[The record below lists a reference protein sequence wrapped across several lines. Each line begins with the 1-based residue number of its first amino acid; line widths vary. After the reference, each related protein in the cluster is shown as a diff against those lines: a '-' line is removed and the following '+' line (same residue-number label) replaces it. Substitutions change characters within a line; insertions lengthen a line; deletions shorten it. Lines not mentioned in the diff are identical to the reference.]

1 MLTKEF
7 FNRDTNITA
16 KIVCDSVSE
25 QGHRITTFEL
35 EYNRYIHGELLTN
48 RIFSRNCSSSRAI
61 PIKKMIEYT
70 QNNMAMP
77 LYYGSAKS
85 GMQAGEELESTWL
98 PKFLW
103 KSGFFISKSIV
114 KAMDKL
120 KLHKQIPNRLLEPW
134 QMIKVV
140 VTATDFDNFFN
151 LRIEGAAQPEIAMLA
166 HKMYQAREA
175 SKPKLLK
182 EGQYHLPYVDEYV
195 VNGCTKYQ
203 VAGSGVKYYK
213 SGGVMGLLSLEEA
226 IRISA
231 ASCAA
236 QSYRTE
242 SMTLEKANKI
252 FDMLIKDKTLH
263 ASPFEN
269 IATPIV
275 YNEDKDTCDYTNPY
289 LFDRVKNVLGTMEGV
304 THIDKNGD
312 LHSGNFKGWIQYRHL
327 LDNNTCYN
335 FNYEERVK
343 EFN

>member
-16 KIVCDSVSE
+16 KVVCDSISE

-48 RIFSRNCSSSRAI
+48 RMFSRNCSSSRAI

-98 PKFLW
+98 PKLLW
-103 KSGFFISKSIV
+103 KSGFFVSKNIV

-166 HKMYQAREA
+166 HKMYQARED

-182 EGQYHLPYVDEYV
+182 EGQYHLPYVDSIDYVEGDGGYGEYENDQWYHL
-195 VNGCTKYQ
+195 NGN
-203 VAGSGVKYYK
+203 GI
-213 SGGVMGLLSLEEA
+213 SLEEA

-252 FDMLIKDKTLH
+252 FDMLVKDKTLH

-269 IATPIV
+269 IATPIH
-275 YNEDKDTCDYTNPY
+275 YTNKGMMINE
-289 LFDRVKNVLGTMEGV
+289 KNPVTWQKGI
-304 THIDKNGD
+304 THIDRKGD

-327 LDNNTCYN
+327 LDNNTCYD
-335 FNYEERVK
+335 FNYKERMK

>member
-16 KIVCDSVSE
+16 KIVCDSISE

-48 RIFSRNCSSSRAI
+48 RMFSRNCSSSRAI

-98 PKFLW
+98 PKLLW
-103 KSGFFISKSIV
+103 KSGFFMCKNIV

-120 KLHKQIPNRLLEPW
+120 KLHKQIPNRLLESW

-166 HKMYQAREA
+166 HKMYQARED

-182 EGQYHLPYVDEYV
+182 EGEYHLPYVETYETDEL
-195 VNGCTKYQ
+195 NTQDGQQKYF
-203 VAGSGVKYYK
+203 AYDGSLDTGY
-213 SGGVMGLLSLEEA
+213 SLTLEEA
-226 IRISA
+226 IRMSA

-269 IATPIV
+269 IATPMKVSNIK
-275 YNEDKDTCDYTNPY
+275 EAIKDKNISAWD
-289 LFDRVKNVLGTMEGV
+289 EGV
-304 THIDKNGD
+304 THMRRNGD
-312 LHSGNFKGWIQYRHL
+312 FCSGNFVGWIQYRHL
-327 LDNNTCYN
+327 LDNNTCYD
-335 FNYEERVK
+335 FNYKERMK

>member
-16 KIVCDSVSE
+16 KVVCDSISE

-48 RIFSRNCSSSRAI
+48 RMFSRNCSSSRAI

-70 QNNMAMP
+70 ESNMAMP

-98 PKFLW
+98 PKLLW
-103 KSGFFISKSIV
+103 KSGFFVSKNIV

-166 HKMYQAREA
+166 HKMYQARED

-182 EGQYHLPYVDEYV
+182 EGQYHLPYVDV
-195 VNGCTKYQ
+195 DIGKDT
-203 VAGSGVKYYK
+203 
-213 SGGVMGLLSLEEA
+213 GLQYFYDSKHNDIGLEEA
-226 IRISA
+226 IKMSA

-242 SMTLEKANKI
+242 SMTLKKANKI

-269 IATPIV
+269 IATPIH
-275 YNEDKDTCDYTNPY
+275 YTNKGMMINE
-289 LFDRVKNVLGTMEGV
+289 KNPVTWQKGV
-304 THIDKNGD
+304 THIDRKGN

-335 FNYEERVK
+335 FDYKERMK

>member
-16 KIVCDSVSE
+16 KVVCDSISE

-48 RIFSRNCSSSRAI
+48 RMFSRNCSSSRAI

-98 PKFLW
+98 PKLLW
-103 KSGFFISKSIV
+103 KSGFFMCKNIV

-120 KLHKQIPNRLLEPW
+120 KLHKQIPNRLLESW

-166 HKMYQAREA
+166 HKMYQARED

-182 EGQYHLPYVDEYV
+182 EGQYHLPYVETYELEDVER
-195 VNGCTKYQ
+195 NQ
-203 VAGSGVKYYK
+203 SNNDQYYFSQDDASK
-213 SGGVMGLLSLEEA
+213 ELTLGEA
-226 IRISA
+226 IRMSA

-242 SMTLEKANKI
+242 SMTLKKANKI

-327 LDNNTCYN
+327 LDNNTCYD
-335 FNYEERVK
+335 FDYEERMK

>member
-7 FNRDTNITA
+7 FNRETNITA
-16 KIVCDSVSE
+16 KVVCDSISE

-48 RIFSRNCSSSRAI
+48 RMFSRNCSSSRAI

-85 GMQAGEELESTWL
+85 GMQAGEELESIWL
-98 PKFLW
+98 PKLLW
-103 KSGFFISKSIV
+103 KSGFFVSKNIV

-166 HKMYQAREA
+166 HKMYQARED

-182 EGQYHLPYVDEYV
+182 DGQYHLPYVETYELEDVER
-195 VNGCTKYQ
+195 NQ
-203 VAGSGVKYYK
+203 SNNDQYYFVPD
-213 SGGVMGLLSLEEA
+213 SANVIVGEELNLEEA
-226 IRISA
+226 IRMSA

-242 SMTLEKANKI
+242 SMTLKKANKI

-269 IATPIV
+269 IATPIH
-275 YNEDKDTCDYTNPY
+275 YTNKGMMINE
-289 LFDRVKNVLGTMEGV
+289 KNPVTWQKGI
-304 THIDKNGD
+304 THIDRKGN

-327 LDNNTCYN
+327 LDNNTCYD
-335 FNYEERVK
+335 FNYKERMK

>member
-16 KIVCDSVSE
+16 KVVCDSISE
-25 QGHRITTFEL
+25 QGNRITTFEL

-48 RIFSRNCSSSRAI
+48 RMFSRNCSSSRAI

-98 PKFLW
+98 PKLLW
-103 KSGFFISKSIV
+103 KSGFYVSKNIV

-166 HKMYQAREA
+166 HKMYQARED

-182 EGQYHLPYVDEYV
+182 EGQYHLPYVDSIDYVEGDGGYGEYENDQWYHL
-195 VNGCTKYQ
+195 NGN
-203 VAGSGVKYYK
+203 GI
-213 SGGVMGLLSLEEA
+213 SLEEA

-252 FDMLIKDKTLH
+252 FDMLVKDKTLH

-269 IATPIV
+269 IATPIH
-275 YNEDKDTCDYTNPY
+275 YTNKGMMINE
-289 LFDRVKNVLGTMEGV
+289 KNPVTWQKGI
-304 THIDKNGD
+304 THIDRKGN

-327 LDNNTCYN
+327 LDNNTCYD
-335 FNYEERVK
+335 FNYEERMK

>member
-16 KIVCDSVSE
+16 KVVCDSISE
-25 QGHRITTFEL
+25 QGNRITTFEL

-48 RIFSRNCSSSRAI
+48 RMFSRNCSSSRAI

-85 GMQAGEELESTWL
+85 GMQAGEELGSTWL
-98 PKFLW
+98 PKLLW
-103 KSGFFISKSIV
+103 KSGFYVSKNIV

-166 HKMYQAREA
+166 HKMYQARED

-182 EGQYHLPYVDEYV
+182 EGQYHLPYVDTYEMGEKPITGII
-195 VNGCTKYQ
+195 NDDDQ
-203 VAGSGVKYYK
+203 YYFSQDDASK
-213 SGGVMGLLSLEEA
+213 ELTLGEA
-226 IRISA
+226 IRMSA

-252 FDMLIKDKTLH
+252 FDMLVKDKTLH

-269 IATPIV
+269 IATPIH
-275 YNEDKDTCDYTNPY
+275 YTNKGMMINE
-289 LFDRVKNVLGTMEGV
+289 KNPVTWQKGI
-304 THIDKNGD
+304 THIDRKGN

-327 LDNNTCYN
+327 LDNNTCYD
-335 FNYEERVK
+335 FNYEERMK

>member
-1 MLTKEF
+1 MLNKEF
-7 FNRDTNITA
+7 FNRETNITA
-16 KIVCDSVSE
+16 KVVCDSISE

-48 RIFSRNCSSSRAI
+48 RMFSRNCSSSRAI
-61 PIKKMIEYT
+61 PIKKMVEYT
-70 QNNMAMP
+70 QSNMAMP

-98 PKFLW
+98 PKLLW
-103 KSGFFISKSIV
+103 KSGFFVSKNIV

-166 HKMYQAREA
+166 HKMYQARED

-182 EGQYHLPYVDEYV
+182 DGQYHLPYVETYELEDVER
-195 VNGCTKYQ
+195 NQ
-203 VAGSGVKYYK
+203 SNNDQYYFVPD
-213 SGGVMGLLSLEEA
+213 SANVIVGEELNLEEA
-226 IRISA
+226 IRMSA

-242 SMTLEKANKI
+242 SMTLKKANKI

-269 IATPIV
+269 IATPIH
-275 YNEDKDTCDYTNPY
+275 YTNKGMMINE
-289 LFDRVKNVLGTMEGV
+289 KNPVTWQKGI
-304 THIDKNGD
+304 THIDRKGN

-327 LDNNTCYN
+327 LDNNTCYD
-335 FNYEERVK
+335 FNYKERMK

>member
-16 KIVCDSVSE
+16 KVVCDSISE

-48 RIFSRNCSSSRAI
+48 RMFSRNCSSSRAI

-98 PKFLW
+98 PKLLW
-103 KSGFFISKSIV
+103 KSGFYVSKNIV

-166 HKMYQAREA
+166 HKMYQARED

-182 EGQYHLPYVDEYV
+182 EGQYHLPYVDSIDYVEGDGGYGEYENDQWYHL
-195 VNGCTKYQ
+195 NGN
-203 VAGSGVKYYK
+203 GI
-213 SGGVMGLLSLEEA
+213 SLEEA

-252 FDMLIKDKTLH
+252 FDMLVKDKTLH

-269 IATPIV
+269 IATPIH
-275 YNEDKDTCDYTNPY
+275 YTNKGMMINE
-289 LFDRVKNVLGTMEGV
+289 KNPVTWQKGI
-304 THIDKNGD
+304 THIDRKGD

-327 LDNNTCYN
+327 LDNNTCYD
-335 FNYEERVK
+335 FNYEERMK

>member
-7 FNRDTNITA
+7 FNRETNITA
-16 KIVCDSVSE
+16 KVVCDSISE

-48 RIFSRNCSSSRAI
+48 RMFSRNCSSSRAI

-98 PKFLW
+98 PKLLW
-103 KSGFFISKSIV
+103 KSGFFVSKNIV

-166 HKMYQAREA
+166 HKMYQARED

-182 EGQYHLPYVDEYV
+182 EGQYHLPYVDSIDYVEGDGGYGEYENDQWYHL
-195 VNGCTKYQ
+195 NGN
-203 VAGSGVKYYK
+203 GI
-213 SGGVMGLLSLEEA
+213 SLEEA

-252 FDMLIKDKTLH
+252 FDMLVKDKTLH

-269 IATPIV
+269 IATPIH
-275 YNEDKDTCDYTNPY
+275 YTNKGMMINE
-289 LFDRVKNVLGTMEGV
+289 KNPVTWQKGI
-304 THIDKNGD
+304 THIDRKGN

-327 LDNNTCYN
+327 LDNNTCYD
-335 FNYEERVK
+335 FNYKERMK

>member
-7 FNRDTNITA
+7 FNRDTNINA
-16 KIVCDSVSE
+16 KVVCDSISE

-48 RIFSRNCSSSRAI
+48 RMFSRNCSSSRAI

-70 QNNMAMP
+70 QKNMAMP

-98 PKFLW
+98 PKLLW
-103 KSGFFISKSIV
+103 KSGFFISKNIV

-166 HKMYQAREA
+166 HKMYQARED

-182 EGQYHLPYVDEYV
+182 DGQHHLPYVDTYEV
-195 VNGCTKYQ
+195 EDVERNQ
-203 VAGSGVKYYK
+203 SNNDQYYFSQDDASK
-213 SGGVMGLLSLEEA
+213 ELTLGEA
-226 IRISA
+226 IRMSA

-252 FDMLIKDKTLH
+252 FDMLVKDKTLH

-269 IATPIV
+269 IATPIH
-275 YNEDKDTCDYTNPY
+275 YTNKGMMINEKYP
-289 LFDRVKNVLGTMEGV
+289 VTWQKGI
-304 THIDKNGD
+304 THIDRKGN

-327 LDNNTCYN
+327 LDNNTCYD
-335 FNYEERVK
+335 FNYEERMK

>member
-16 KIVCDSVSE
+16 KVVCDSISE

-48 RIFSRNCSSSRAI
+48 RMFSRNCSSSRAI

-70 QNNMAMP
+70 ESNMAMP

-98 PKFLW
+98 PKLLW
-103 KSGFFISKSIV
+103 KSGFFVSKNIV

-175 SKPKLLK
+175 SVPRTLK
-182 EGQYHLPYVDEYV
+182 EGQYHLPYVEIENDGYSNSHEYFIYDEDKSNSET
-195 VNGCTKYQ
+195 NGYM
-203 VAGSGVKYYK
+203 YK
-213 SGGVMGLLSLEEA
+213 FPLSLKEA

-269 IATPIV
+269 IATPMKVSNVQKLIK
-275 YNEDKDTCDYTNPY
+275 DKNISAWD
-289 LFDRVKNVLGTMEGV
+289 EGV
-304 THIDKNGD
+304 THMRRNGD
-312 LHSGNFKGWIQYRHL
+312 FCSGNFVGWIQYRHL
-327 LDNNTCYN
+327 LDNNTCYD
-335 FNYEERVK
+335 FNYKERMK
-343 EFN
+343 EFS

>member
-1 MLTKEF
+1 MLTKGF

-16 KIVCDSVSE
+16 KIVCDSISE

-48 RIFSRNCSSSRAI
+48 RMFSRNCSSSRAI

-70 QNNMAMP
+70 ESNMAMP

-98 PKFLW
+98 PKLLW
-103 KSGFFISKSIV
+103 KSGFFVCKNIV

-166 HKMYQAREA
+166 YKMYQAREA
-175 SKPKLLK
+175 SVPRTLK
-182 EGQYHLPYVDEYV
+182 EGQYHLPYVEIENEGDSNSHEYFIYDEDKSDSET
-195 VNGCTKYQ
+195 NGYM
-203 VAGSGVKYYK
+203 YK
-213 SGGVMGLLSLEEA
+213 IPLALEEA

-242 SMTLEKANKI
+242 SMTLKKANKI

-269 IATPIV
+269 IATPIH
-275 YNEDKDTCDYTNPY
+275 YTNKGMMINEKY
-289 LFDRVKNVLGTMEGV
+289 SVTWQKGI
-304 THIDKNGD
+304 THIDRKGN

-327 LDNNTCYN
+327 LDNNTCYD
-335 FNYEERVK
+335 FNYKERMK

>member
-16 KIVCDSVSE
+16 KVVCDSVSE

-48 RIFSRNCSSSRAI
+48 RMFSRNCSSSRAI

-103 KSGFFISKSIV
+103 KSGFFVCKNIV

-120 KLHKQIPNRLLEPW
+120 KLHKQIPNRLLESW

-166 HKMYQAREA
+166 HKMYLAREA
-175 SKPKLLK
+175 SKPKTLK
-182 EGQYHLPYVDEYV
+182 AGQWHLPYVDTYEMEEKPITGII
-195 VNGCTKYQ
+195 NDDDQ
-203 VAGSGVKYYK
+203 YYFSQDDASK
-213 SGGVMGLLSLEEA
+213 ELTLKEA
-226 IRISA
+226 IRMSA

-269 IATPIV
+269 IATPMEV
-275 YNEDKDTCDYTNPY
+275 S
-289 LFDRVKNVLGTMEGV
+289 NVQEL
-304 THIDKNGD
+304 IKDKNISAWDEGITHMRRNGD
-312 LHSGNFKGWIQYRHL
+312 FCSGNFVGWIQYRHL
-327 LDNNTCYN
+327 LDNNTCYD
-335 FNYEERVK
+335 FNYKERMK

>member
-16 KIVCDSVSE
+16 KVVCDSISE

-48 RIFSRNCSSSRAI
+48 RMFSRNCSSSRAI

-98 PKFLW
+98 PKLLW
-103 KSGFFISKSIV
+103 KSGFFVSKNIV

-166 HKMYQAREA
+166 HKMYQAREE

-182 EGQYHLPYVDEYV
+182 EGQYHLPYVDSVDYVEGDGGYGEYENDQWYHL
-195 VNGCTKYQ
+195 NGN
-203 VAGSGVKYYK
+203 GI
-213 SGGVMGLLSLEEA
+213 SLEEA

-252 FDMLIKDKTLH
+252 FDMLVKDKTLH

-269 IATPIV
+269 IATPIH
-275 YNEDKDTCDYTNPY
+275 YTNKGMMINE
-289 LFDRVKNVLGTMEGV
+289 KNPVTWQKGI
-304 THIDKNGD
+304 THIDRKGN

-327 LDNNTCYN
+327 LDNNTCYD
-335 FNYEERVK
+335 FNYEERMK

>member
-16 KIVCDSVSE
+16 KVVCDSISE
-25 QGHRITTFEL
+25 QGNRITTFEL

-48 RIFSRNCSSSRAI
+48 RMFSRNCSSSRAI

-98 PKFLW
+98 PKLLW
-103 KSGFFISKSIV
+103 KSGFFVSKNIV

-166 HKMYQAREA
+166 HKMYQARED

-182 EGQYHLPYVDEYV
+182 EGQYHLPYVDSVDYVEGDGGYGEYENDQWYHL
-195 VNGCTKYQ
+195 NGN
-203 VAGSGVKYYK
+203 GI
-213 SGGVMGLLSLEEA
+213 SLEEA

-252 FDMLIKDKTLH
+252 FDMLVKDKTLH

-269 IATPIV
+269 IATPIH
-275 YNEDKDTCDYTNPY
+275 YTNKGMMINE
-289 LFDRVKNVLGTMEGV
+289 KNPVTWQKGI
-304 THIDKNGD
+304 THIDRKGN

-327 LDNNTCYN
+327 LDNNTCYD
-335 FNYEERVK
+335 FNYEERMK